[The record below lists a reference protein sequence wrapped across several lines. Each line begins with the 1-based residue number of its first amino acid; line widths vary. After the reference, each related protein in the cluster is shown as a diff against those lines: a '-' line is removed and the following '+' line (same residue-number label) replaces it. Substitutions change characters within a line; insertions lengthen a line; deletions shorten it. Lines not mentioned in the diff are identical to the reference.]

1 MTKQEVFAAIK
12 NLVAPVEETTV
23 ETTEVKFE
31 RVALEGG
38 EVFITNQTEGEIALG
53 DAIYV
58 EVEGGNFE
66 LAPSGLHRLEDG
78 REIVLDEESVVTEI
92 REEGEAEVEEEAGME
107 DKEEASSEV
116 EEAME
121 TATQIDELKTAIHD
135 LLMAFESYTKET
147 DERFNELKA
156 DYEGFKKSAEY
167 TPAKQDNS
175 FKAKFSAYEQRLN
188 AIKGLKNK

>member
-12 NLVAPVEETTV
+12 NLVAPVETR
-23 ETTEVKFE
+23 EVKFE
-31 RVALEGG
+31 RIALEGG
-38 EVFITNQTEGEIALG
+38 EVYITNQTEGMIALG

-58 EVEGGNFE
+58 EVEGGNYE

-78 REIVLDEESVVTEI
+78 REIVLDEESVVVEI
-92 REEGEAEVEEEAGME
+92 REEAEEVVEDEVV
-107 DKEEASSEV
+107 V
-116 EEAME
+116 EEAPAE
-121 TATQIDELKTAIHD
+121 EVVEASTQIDELKTAIHD

-167 TPAKQDNS
+167 APAKQDNS

-188 AIKGLKNK
+188 AIKDLKNK